1 MFAVIGAFAPCHF
14 SLPDVDSAL
23 VFPASFSMVRDQT
36 QWAEGGV
43 QILPLSGPLTRLS
56 SSSHP
61 RCSETKKQLSRNLL
75 LILPIVILIT
85 LLVFQGQSTQELVY
99 PVRRKTSL
107 HIATVVG
114 PRKLYFPSHS
124 RKTPVHQTPVW
135 AQPVS
140 CPPQIE
146 SHQLKMRS
154 GQNI

>member
-43 QILPLSGPLTRLS
+43 QILALSGPLTRLS
-56 SSSHP
+56 SLILTPSLFKG
-61 RCSETKKQLSRNLL
+61 RKQLSHNLL
-75 LILPIVILIT
+75 QILPIVILIT

-99 PVRRKTSL
+99 PVRRKTAL
-107 HIATVVG
+107 PIATVVG
-114 PRKLYFPSHS
+114 PRKLDFPSHS
-124 RKTPVHQTPVW
+124 RKTPMHQTP
-135 AQPVS
+135 A
-140 CPPQIE
+140 QIE